1 MRVLLTNDDGID
13 AAGLRRMAAALR
25 VLAGVELLVIA
36 PDGDRSAV
44 GRGITFRRAVHCEPR
59 PIDEHGTSAWACDGT
74 PVDCVR
80 LADLGLAG
88 PWRPDLVVSGI
99 NQGANLGD
107 DITYSGTV
115 AAALEGVVLGIPAIA
130 VSQRLWPGW
139 SDGGDPFGPAA
150 RFVARLVG
158 GIHEH
163 PLPPG
168 TMVNVNVPPGRPNGV
183 EVARLGRRV
192 YYDTLRPEGELR
204 PDGAGRYVLYNAE
217 PGFEDEDG
225 TDVAAVHR
233 GRIAMTPLHLD
244 LTSHGAMA
252 TLAAARLERLLEELV

>member
-13 AAGLRRMAAALR
+13 AAGLRRMATALAE
-25 VLAGVELLVIA
+25 LADVELLVIA

-44 GRGITFRRAVHCEPR
+44 GRGITFRRPVHCEPR
-59 PIDEHGTSAWACDGT
+59 VIDDLGTPAWSCDGT

-80 LADLGLAG
+80 LAELGLAG
-88 PWRPDLVVSGI
+88 DVRPDLVIAGI

-115 AAALEGVVLGIPAIA
+115 AAALEGVVLGVPAIA

-139 SDGGDPFGPAA
+139 SDDGDPFGQAA
-150 RFVARLVG
+150 RFIARLVG
-158 GIHEH
+158 GLHDH
-163 PLPPG
+163 PLPAG
-168 TMVNVNVPPGRPNGV
+168 TMVNVNVPPGRAAGV

-192 YYDTLRPEGELR
+192 YYDTLRPEGEIR
-204 PDGAGRYVLYNAE
+204 ANGAGRYVLYNAE

-225 TDVAAVHR
+225 TDVAAIHR
-233 GRIAMTPLHLD
+233 GRIALTPLHLD
-244 LTSHGAMA
+244 LTSHSAMGA
-252 TLAAARLERLLEELV
+252 LAAARLERLLEEIL